1 MLYLFVGAGGI
12 AGAVCRYC
20 IGTLVNGLAATPFP
34 YGTLSVNLIGSFL
47 LSFIAYSSLLR
58 WQLRREYL
66 LAINTGIIGSFTTF
80 STFSVEVLHLL
91 LQKYLLLAFEYI
103 FISLAGGLLLSWLG
117 IRLASL
123 FYQKEETAKY

>member
-1 MLYLFVGAGGI
+1 MHYLFVGAGGI
-12 AGAVCRYC
+12 IGAFCRYC
-20 IGTLVNGLAATPFP
+20 LGTFVNSLAATPFP
-34 YGTLSVNLIGSFL
+34 YGTLSVNLTGSFL

-91 LQKYLLLAFEYI
+91 LQKHLLLAVEYI

-117 IRLASL
+117 IYMACYFSK
-123 FYQKEETAKY
+123 KEETAKN